1 MHGAWAMVVA
11 AWVAAAWVE
20 PALAAGEPVAPA
32 LVAPPSRVGVGP
44 GVYRP
49 TYAATPAEAEVP
61 VARFLLAATP
71 VTNADFAF
79 FLTRAP
85 KWRRDRID
93 PIFADEGYLGDWAAA
108 DAPGATVEPTAP
120 VTRVSWFAA
129 RAYCAASGGRLPTEP
144 EWELAAAASE
154 TSFDARQDPAFVQRL
169 LAWYGEPTPAR
180 FPPVGGRAANRW
192 GVRDLHGLVWEWV
205 EDFNA
210 SLMSVDARDDNS
222 GDDLRFC
229 GAGAASATDPGDY
242 ASFMRVAL
250 RTSLEA
256 RATVRTLG
264 FRCAW
269 SAP

>member
-1 MHGAWAMVVA
+1 MIGLAFVGW
-11 AWVAAAWVE
+11 
-20 PALAAGEPVAPA
+20 ALAAGQLAAGQLAAGSLVEAPRVA
-32 LVAPPSRVGVGP
+32 VGP

-49 TYAATPAEAEVP
+49 TYAPTPAEEKIY
-61 VARFLLAATP
+61 VARFLLATTP
-71 VTNADFAF
+71 VTNSDFALF
-79 FLTRAP
+79 VANSP
-85 KWRRDRID
+85 AWRRDRVD
-93 PIFADEGYLGDWAAA
+93 PLFADEGYLGDWAAA
-108 DAPGATVEPTAP
+108 DAPGASVDASGP

-129 RAYCAASGGRLPTEP
+129 RAYCAASGGRLPTEA

-154 TSFDARQDPAFVQRL
+154 TSWDARQDPAFIQQL
-169 LAWYGEPTPAR
+169 LGWYGEPTPKR
-180 FPPVGGRAANRW
+180 LPPVGGRPPNRW
-192 GVRDLHGLVWEWV
+192 GARDLHGVVWEWV

-229 GAGAASATDPGDY
+229 GAGAANATNAGDY

-250 RTSLEA
+250 RSSLEA